1 MKILQCHIENFGKW
15 SDKTFDFSTGINS
28 FCEENGWGK
37 STLAAFIR
45 IMFYGFANERKRD
58 ELENERKKYMP
69 WQGGVYGGQITFE
82 TNGKEYVVSRIF
94 GKKEKEDVF
103 ELRYSETNKKS
114 SDFSTNLGEEL
125 FHIDQASFVRTVF
138 ISQND
143 CETQM
148 TDGMNAKMGNLEF
161 QKDDMSN
168 YEPANERILDTM
180 NKMSPTRKTGS
191 LYKMSEMIGTLSMRV
206 RQKNLIEQS
215 IDKLFG
221 YREEE
226 KEKLRQLEQE
236 KIECLNQQKEK
247 TAQNEVVI
255 KKREYDAYCRNYKQ
269 RMEQYQSVRNYFPAS
284 LPRNSELEGY
294 VRSGSRLL
302 EEKRSLQI
310 YQLTAKEQEL
320 LQKFEKRN
328 WDEDSEYVDKLD
340 KFDTSG
346 KLEKGTLG
354 LISGIVLCV
363 FGFIGYV
370 MKLDFGVL
378 LLMLGVL
385 MSGISFVYRMRSVS
399 KQLAD
404 DEQGIGKN
412 QNSNEMQE
420 EIRRMELERY
430 QQLQEKERLYEN
442 SRQKCAAISKEIS
455 SYIKGLGFVPVE
467 NLQEQMLEIKEHFLE
482 CKNAYQ
488 EYKVAKEQK
497 EDFEESCDQMEMI
510 LQMEELQEG
519 EEMSYDEKLQ
529 QLLDE
534 IDLCKT
540 EISKIEGQLE
550 QLLEQKDSILESEQE
565 LEKQQELYREGMKKY
580 EDLKKVQEYL
590 QSAKESFHAKY
601 SGPIKAGFDKYY
613 QMMTGQESL
622 EYKIDVNS
630 NLTASVYG
638 MQRDSRL
645 LSLGYQDLTGIC
657 MRMAFVDAM
666 YQNEKPFLIWD
677 DPFVNLDEEKTRRGL
692 EFVEKI
698 GQKYQIIYFTCHKS
712 RDF

>member
-168 YEPANERILDTM
+168 YERANERILDTM

-354 LISGIVLCV
+354 LISGLYCV
-363 FGFIGYV
+363 CLALLV
-370 MKLDFGVL
+370 M
-378 LLMLGVL
+378 
-385 MSGISFVYRMRSVS
+385 
-399 KQLAD
+399 
-404 DEQGIGKN
+404 
-412 QNSNEMQE
+412 
-420 EIRRMELERY
+420 
-430 QQLQEKERLYEN
+430 
-442 SRQKCAAISKEIS
+442 
-455 SYIKGLGFVPVE
+455 
-467 NLQEQMLEIKEHFLE
+467 
-482 CKNAYQ
+482 
-488 EYKVAKEQK
+488 
-497 EDFEESCDQMEMI
+497 
-510 LQMEELQEG
+510 
-519 EEMSYDEKLQ
+519 
-529 QLLDE
+529 
-534 IDLCKT
+534 
-540 EISKIEGQLE
+540 
-550 QLLEQKDSILESEQE
+550 
-565 LEKQQELYREGMKKY
+565 
-580 EDLKKVQEYL
+580 
-590 QSAKESFHAKY
+590 
-601 SGPIKAGFDKYY
+601 
-613 QMMTGQESL
+613 
-622 EYKIDVNS
+622 
-630 NLTASVYG
+630 
-638 MQRDSRL
+638 
-645 LSLGYQDLTGIC
+645 
-657 MRMAFVDAM
+657 
-666 YQNEKPFLIWD
+666 
-677 DPFVNLDEEKTRRGL
+677 
-692 EFVEKI
+692 
-698 GQKYQIIYFTCHKS
+698 
-712 RDF
+712 